1 MAYQGYGHG
10 LGRAAVEVLHRLVVG
25 AFRPDLTLVLDLPV
39 AEGLARAQGRG
50 HAEDRYE
57 RMDIAFHERLRAGF
71 HEIVAHEP
79 ERCVLIDARGRSEE
93 HTSEIQSLMRTPY
106 AVFCWKKNK

>member
-25 AFRPDLTLVLDLPV
+25 AFRPDLTLVLDLTV

-57 RMDIAFHERLRAGF
+57 RSAIALPERLRAGV
-71 HEIVAHEP
+71 HQLLAREP
-79 ERCVLIDARGRSEE
+79 RSDKSRVGKGVCS
-93 HTSEIQSLMRTPY
+93 TLRSLWSPANIKT
-106 AVFCWKKNK
+106 KT